1 MTVYEYKFN
10 IRIKHFSCI
19 LQQMKSLKAANEKLK
34 RQLDQLRRQLDQ
46 DKPKSSEYILA
57 LHCRDLAIPFI
68 DDGFSFIRLISAI
81 KKPASCVA

>member
-10 IRIKHFSCI
+10 IRIKHFSCV
-19 LQQMKSLKAANEKLK
+19 LQQMKSLKAENEK
-34 RQLDQLRRQLDQ
+34 LRRQLDQ

-57 LHCRDLAIPFI
+57 LHCRDLAIPFL